1 MNVSSLLDDCRTLAG
16 QLLTDTVAIT
26 RDGEPTT
33 DDLGTIIDGGPVT
46 VYNGPGLVQDTAT
59 SRQGVVVQAGEQD
72 VDALG
77 YVCKVPV
84 AVDVRPGDRV
94 RVVESLD
101 PRHVSRSWRITAV
114 PTQAWAALH
123 RCILDVDEQGG
134 A

>member
-1 MNVSSLLDDCRTLAG
+1 MSIPALVEQAREWALAT
-16 QLLTDTVAIT
+16 LTDTVAIT

-33 DDLGTIIDGGPVT
+33 DDLGTVIDGAPVA
-46 VYNGPGLVQDTAT
+46 VYDGPGLVQDTAT
-59 SRQGVVVQAGEQD
+59 SRDPVVQAGEQD

-84 AVDVRPGDRV
+84 VVDPRPGDRV

-101 PRHVSRSWRITAV
+101 PRHVGRGWRITAV
-114 PTQAWAALH
+114 PTQAWAVLH